1 MEFYPSTSSTYVIIL
16 SYILFLMH
24 NSTFMINSMINI
36 PRNIASVEI
45 KNVGM
50 EIRREV
56 VSMAIVM
63 QLRRMVPIIMPLKS
77 VVYI

>member
-1 MEFYPSTSSTYVIIL
+1 
-16 SYILFLMH
+16 MH